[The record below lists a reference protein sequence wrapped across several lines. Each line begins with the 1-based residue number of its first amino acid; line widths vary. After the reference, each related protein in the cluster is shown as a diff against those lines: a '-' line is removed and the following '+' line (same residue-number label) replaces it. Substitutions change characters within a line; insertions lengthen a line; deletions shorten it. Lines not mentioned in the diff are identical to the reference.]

1 MKVKI
6 YAIFD
11 AKVGAYSQPFFS
23 LSDGAAVR
31 MFTDTVNGPVDLK
44 TGMKNSVAA
53 HPEDY
58 RLDRI
63 GVFDD
68 ENGTLVSDT
77 SCLIQAAECVQKAE

>member
-6 YAIFD
+6 YSIFD
-11 AKVGAYSQPFFS
+11 IKVSAYSQPFFAM
-23 LSDGAAVR
+23 SDGAAVR
-31 MFTDTVNGPVDLK
+31 MFTDTVNGPVDPK
-44 TGMKNSVAA
+44 TGMKNSISA

-68 ENGTLVSDT
+68 ENGSLVSDT
-77 SCLIQAAECVQKAE
+77 GCLIQAVECIKEA